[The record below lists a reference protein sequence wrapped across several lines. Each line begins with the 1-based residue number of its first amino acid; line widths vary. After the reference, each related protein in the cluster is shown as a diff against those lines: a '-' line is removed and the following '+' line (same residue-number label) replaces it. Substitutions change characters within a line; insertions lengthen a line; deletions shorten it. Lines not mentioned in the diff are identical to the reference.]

1 MLIALAV
8 VGLLVQVASGFMPIA
23 TRNRHQLFNVRSLK
37 LGIDVSSLPV
47 VPEYQDI
54 VAATATNKVSN
65 LIDLPQG
72 DIYSDIQNALIL
84 LGGIVYVIY
93 EKRPRGSARDDLLDI
108 KKSTIPG
115 ANLGVFATS
124 FIAAGTSLG
133 IFPGYIRNIED
144 ALELKIDDN
153 ARSKAKKYIWSV
165 VDNRII
171 DPTNKYGILE
181 MELSYFFGLVKVN
194 TLLARINE
202 PPPNKDV
209 NVFTKITSNG
219 VEIITERDI
228 FAGEEIFIDYG
239 SKYDRS
245 DYDNEK
251 INEQN
256 KVNAEKKKIEEEM
269 LKIQPIMSVK
279 DNKNIDQDTS
289 MPEGFISKLNKQDA
303 NFNKA
308 GIISPDE
315 GANMY
320 NELGVNMFANDEDK
334 ELINSLL
341 GKTKDPTLIPGIN
354 NNSNNNNSNN
364 NNNNKNS
371 NNNNNKKKVV
381 ITPEEASK
389 LQDKLDSLTDE
400 QIEKVFAKMKTS
412 LSEKMKENIE
422 KKLEN
427 KTGNTS
433 FPKSKVID
441 KSIRE
446 KYNKELTI
454 VEDEL
459 GKTFIST
466 YTQ

>member
-1 MLIALAV
+1 
-8 VGLLVQVASGFMPIA
+8 
-23 TRNRHQLFNVRSLK
+23 
-37 LGIDVSSLPV
+37 
-47 VPEYQDI
+47 
-54 VAATATNKVSN
+54 
-65 LIDLPQG
+65 
-72 DIYSDIQNALIL
+72 
-84 LGGIVYVIY
+84 
-93 EKRPRGSARDDLLDI
+93 
-108 KKSTIPG
+108 
-115 ANLGVFATS
+115 
-124 FIAAGTSLG
+124 
-133 IFPGYIRNIED
+133 
-144 ALELKIDDN
+144 
-153 ARSKAKKYIWSV
+153 
-165 VDNRII
+165 
-171 DPTNKYGILE
+171 
-181 MELSYFFGLVKVN
+181 MELSYFFGLIKVN
-194 TLLARINE
+194 TMLARINE
-202 PPPNKDV
+202 PLPKKDV
-209 NVFTKITSNG
+209 NVYTKITSNG
-219 VEIITERDI
+219 VEITTERDI

-256 KVNAEKKKIEEEM
+256 KVNAERKKIEEEM

-279 DNKNIDQDTS
+279 DNKKIDQDTS
-289 MPEGFISKLNKQDA
+289 IPEGFISKLNKQDA

-341 GKTKDPTLIPGIN
+341 GKTKDPTLITGKSN
-354 NNSNNNNSNN
+354 NSNSSNNNNSNN
-364 NNNNKNS
+364 T
-371 NNNNNKKKVV
+371 KKPV
-381 ITPEEASK
+381 ITREEALK

-433 FPKSKVID
+433 FPKSKVVD

-454 VEDEL
+454 VEDEMR
-459 GKTFIST
+459 KSFISINT
-466 YTQ
+466 E

>member
-1 MLIALAV
+1 MIVIFCILLLLIQ
-8 VGLLVQVASGFMPIA
+8 LVHGFIPASSIKYKKFNL
-23 TRNRHQLFNVRSLK
+23 RNLK
-37 LGIDVSSLPV
+37 LGIDVSSLPI
-47 VPEYQDI
+47 VPDYQNSL
-54 VAATATNKVSN
+54 ATTSTDGISN
-65 LIDLPQG
+65 IINLPQG
-72 DIYSDIQNALIL
+72 DTYSDIQNALIL
-84 LGGIVYVIY
+84 LGGIVYIIY
-93 EKRPRGSARDDLLDI
+93 EKRPRGSARIDLLDI
-108 KKSTIPG
+108 KKSTIAG
-115 ANLGVFATS
+115 ANLGVFAKS
-124 FIAAGTSLG
+124 FIAAGTTLG
-133 IFPGYIRNIED
+133 VFPGYIRNIDD

-153 ARSKAKKYIWSV
+153 ARNKAKKYIWSV
-165 VDNRII
+165 IDNKII

-194 TLLARINE
+194 TMLARINE
-202 PPPNKDV
+202 PPPQKDV
-209 NVFTKITSNG
+209 NVYTKITSNG
-219 VEIITERDI
+219 VEVIAERDI
-228 FAGEEIFIDYG
+228 FADEEVFIDYG

-245 DYDNEK
+245 DYADEK

-256 KVNAEKKKIEEEM
+256 KNDAEKKKLEDEM
-269 LKIQPIMSVK
+269 LKIQPIISIK

-289 MPEGFISKLNKQDA
+289 MPEGFISKLNKQDSS
-303 NFNKA
+303 FNKA

-341 GKTKDPTLIPGIN
+341 GKTKDPTIITNIN
-354 NNSNNNNSNN
+354 ND
-364 NNNNKNS
+364 
-371 NNNNNKKKVV
+371 KKKNEDKKRVV

-389 LQDKLDSLTDE
+389 LQDKLDSLSDE

-422 KKLEN
+422 KKLEY
-427 KTGNTS
+427 KTGNIS
-433 FPKSKVID
+433 FPKSKVVD

-459 GKTFIST
+459 GNSLFYIIQRNILN
-466 YTQ
+466 YNL